1 MSTRTELAEARAE
14 LDAYRAAVQALL
26 GVFDQ
31 AAEGNLEVR
40 VPHTPGTEQ
49 SPDIIALRTAANRC
63 LDRTDAYVRESG
75 AVLTAASEGRYH
87 RRFLLGGTAGA
98 FRDGARVI
106 NEARADMAAA
116 KARLDSTD
124 GERRAL
130 ADQLEET
137 VLTVAEQVAAASTEL
152 SATAATLATSTAETV
167 RQAESTGNTVVQLE
181 AASEHISSV
190 VSTIAQVAA
199 QTKLLALNAAIEAAR
214 AGEAGRGFN
223 VVATEVKALADHTA
237 ASTKEIGVRVTD
249 VMRAAEESGETIS
262 RISESLR
269 EMAPMVD
276 AITIAV
282 DGVGNHSGYSGGYGS
297 DDFGYGALHGDLQG
311 LAKMA
316 ELLRS
321 EVGEFLASLRA

>member
-1 MSTRTELAEARAE
+1 MSTRTELAAARLE
-14 LDAYRAAVQALL
+14 LAAYRSAMANLL
-26 GVFDQ
+26 TAFDE
-31 AAEGNLEVR
+31 AAEGNLEAR
-40 VPHTPGTEQ
+40 VAHTPGTEHL
-49 SPDIIALRTAANRC
+49 PEVTALRTSANRC
-63 LDRTDAYVRESG
+63 LDRTDAYVRESA
-75 AVLTAASEGRYH
+75 AVLTAASEGRHH

-98 FRDGARVI
+98 FRSGAQVI
-106 NEARADMAAA
+106 NAARADMAADRA
-116 KARLDSTD
+116 QLHRAAD
-124 GERRAL
+124 ERRAL

-152 SATAATLATSTAETV
+152 SATAATLASSTAETV
-167 RQAESTGNTVVQLE
+167 RQAESTGQTVVQLE
-181 AASEHISSV
+181 AASQHISSV

-237 ASTKEIGVRVTD
+237 ASTQEIGVRVTD
-249 VMRAAEESGETIS
+249 VMRAAEESGVTIS
-262 RISESLR
+262 RIGESLR

-282 DGVGNHSGYSGGYGS
+282 DGTAGRSGYSGMEDY
-297 DDFGYGALHGDLQG
+297 GYGALHGDLQG
-311 LAKMA
+311 LARMA

-321 EVGEFLASLRA
+321 EVGEFLVNLRH